1 MLSKMYILIIIK
13 RLLGIYDP
21 IYDESN
27 DAFDAMK
34 FWLDKANKE
43 QEELN
48 ELQHKSKTQQ

>member
-1 MLSKMYILIIIK
+1 MYILIIIK